1 MFSMDLVDEEDE
13 VNIRQKKEVN
23 EKTVQ
28 LKVFL
33 KNVEVKITFLFYE

>member
-1 MFSMDLVDEEDE
+1 MDLVDEEDE
-13 VNIRQKKEVN
+13 VNVRQKKEVN

-33 KNVEVKITFLFYE
+33 KNFEMTISFLF

>member
-33 KNVEVKITFLFYE
+33 KNVEVKITFLF